1 MDTQEIKKCQEL
13 YSALVEMALSS
24 QSRNPEESAKRLF
37 SDLTGFRPE
46 LMRDRSFELSE
57 ERRVCL
63 EVARERF
70 CGETDSPVRPQ
81 RKPVLER
88 ICAAVERL
96 APSRG
101 VGGPK

>member
-24 QSRNPEESAKRLF
+24 QSRDPEESAKRLF

-63 EVARERF
+63 EVARERL
-70 CGETDSPVRPQ
+70 CGAA

-88 ICAAVERL
+88 ICAAIERL

-101 VGGPK
+101 VGGPR